1 MLKRFG
7 MSIGF
12 RFLGSYLSDLSDL
25 RNRHSGETI
34 WVLGSGTTLRFIKP
48 SFFDDKIVVSTNFAA
63 KVAGI
68 KADYVFS
75 HYHAD
80 LSTLIEQS
88 NYAVTLRRDTV
99 SHREWTEDI
108 PDNLVFVNQD
118 SYSPPGASWNPFTTH
133 TPLEDSLV
141 YGSSSIH
148 GSMHLAAWL
157 GASSIVLVGAD
168 CGVLDGSDRIPDY
181 PQGDTPWALYNLH
194 HKLMKDWLADNYGVA
209 VYSLNPFINL
219 NLEGHKFEGV

>member
-1 MLKRFG
+1 LSELADLKNKH
-7 MSIGF
+7 
-12 RFLGSYLSDLSDL
+12 L
-25 RNRHSGETI
+25 GETI
-34 WVLGSGTTLRFIKP
+34 WVLGSGSTLSLVKP
-48 SFFDDKIVVSTNFAA
+48 SFFDDKIVISTNFAA
-63 KVAGI
+63 QVAGI
-68 KADYVFS
+68 KAEYVFT

-80 LSTLIEQS
+80 LSKLLTSAKYGLTLLKD
-88 NYAVTLRRDTV
+88 TLTQAD
-99 SHREWTEDI
+99 WTADI

-133 TPLEDSLV
+133 TPREDSLV

-194 HKLMKDWLADNYGVA
+194 HKLMKDWLADKYGVG
-209 VYSLNPFINL
+209 VYSLNPFINF
-219 NLEGHKFEGV
+219 NLEGHKFQGV